1 MTDSGPLR
9 DRTIGHYL
17 DTLAS
22 EAPAPGGG
30 SVAGL
35 TGALA
40 ASLGQMVIRL
50 SIRRAPSPEM
60 SQTLGP
66 LERACSAL
74 LDSARRDEAA
84 YAGYIDASRLPRTSD
99 EEKRTRRA
107 AMQAAIMHA
116 TKVPFATATGAVDV
130 LRLLVPVARFGA
142 VHALSDVEVGAMLAH
157 AAMKAALF
165 NVRTNLPMIKDEA
178 AAWDVESQTTALE
191 AIGMQLVR
199 QLDTILA
206 DRRSG

>member
-1 MTDSGPLR
+1 
-9 DRTIGHYL
+9 
-17 DTLAS
+17 
-22 EAPAPGGG
+22 
-30 SVAGL
+30 
-35 TGALA
+35 
-40 ASLGQMVIRL
+40 MVIRL